1 MLDVFGRS
9 KQSQKKRKWTS
20 SQLELND
27 RMRVNRDFAC
37 GSKIFKRGEIFTIVM
52 INTRGDVM
60 MKSGTESIQIP
71 FSSRSYLEY
80 FDKIQHVNLDD
91 VEQTV
96 QAKAYIV
103 EKPFFNFPKG
113 TRLAVTQVL
122 AGETTV
128 FHDKL
133 LEEPV
138 VLTKGELARCK
149 IESELID
156 FNASLNL
163 RGRTAQISEYFEE
176 TEMYRVQYAEGSSRI
191 SRTMS
196 SLTKFH
202 TVGKW
207 KKRTK

>member
-1 MLDVFGRS
+1 MMAKYFTW
-9 KQSQKKRKWTS
+9 KK
-20 SQLELND
+20 
-27 RMRVNRDFAC
+27 F
-37 GSKIFKRGEIFTIVM
+37 
-52 INTRGDVM
+52 
-60 MKSGTESIQIP
+60 SIQVI
-71 FSSRSYLEY
+71 
-80 FDKIQHVNLDD
+80 KHTNLDD
-91 VEQTV
+91 VEQTVILRNNLVEV

-103 EKPFFNFPKG
+103 EKSFFNFPKG

-163 RGRTAQISEYFEE
+163 RGRTAQISE
-176 TEMYRVQYAEGSSRI
+176 
-191 SRTMS
+191 
-196 SLTKFH
+196 
-202 TVGKW
+202 
-207 KKRTK
+207 